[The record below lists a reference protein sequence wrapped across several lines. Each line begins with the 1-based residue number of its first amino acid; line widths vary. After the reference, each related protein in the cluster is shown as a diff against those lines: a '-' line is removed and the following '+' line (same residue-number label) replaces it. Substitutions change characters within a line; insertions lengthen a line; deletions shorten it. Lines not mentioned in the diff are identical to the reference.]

1 MIKKWRKKVSPKKTD
16 ITEKRGLARLIGR
29 EREKMEM
36 SGDSAHYEFVVVERE
51 L

>member
-1 MIKKWRKKVSPKKTD
+1 MIKKWRKIPKKTD